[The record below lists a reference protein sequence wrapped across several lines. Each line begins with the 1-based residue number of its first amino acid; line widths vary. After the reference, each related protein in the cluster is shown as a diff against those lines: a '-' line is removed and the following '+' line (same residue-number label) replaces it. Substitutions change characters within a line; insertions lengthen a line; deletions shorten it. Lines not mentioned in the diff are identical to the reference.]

1 MPTFTNQAQLYYNG
15 TITNS
20 NITTG
25 EIIEVLSAAKTALT
39 DTYNTGDNITY
50 IVNITN
56 AGTAAFSNLTVK
68 DNLGA
73 YNFVTTPE
81 AITLYPLTYQDGTLR
96 YFQNGVQQTTPT
108 VTTANGLTISGITV
122 PAGGNVTLIYQAQ
135 VNSYAPLNVGGT
147 IENTVTISGDA
158 LSSDLTAQH
167 TINVIETPYLT
178 IFKSVS
184 PLQVAENGQLTYTF
198 EIQNLGNVAT
208 TSADNVQIRDVFS
221 PILSNLT
228 VTYNGAVLPTS
239 SYNYDTATGLFIT
252 QPGVISVP
260 AATYTQDATTGIW
273 STVPG
278 VTSLTVSGS
287 I

>member
-15 TITNS
+15 TVTNS

-25 EIIEVLSAAKTALT
+25 EIIEVLSAAKTSLT
-39 DTYNTGDNITY
+39 NTYNTGDTITY
-50 IVNITN
+50 IITITN
-56 AGTAAFSNLTVK
+56 SGTVAFNNLTVT

-73 YNFVTTPE
+73 YSFATTPE
-81 AITLYPLTYQDGTLR
+81 ATTLYPLTYQSGTLR

-108 VTTANGLTISGITV
+108 VTTTNGLSFSGITV
-122 PAGGNVTLIYQAQ
+122 PACGNVTLIYQAQ
-135 VNSYAPLNVGGT
+135 VNSYAPLDVGGT
-147 IENTVTISGDA
+147 ITNTVTVSGEN

-167 TINVIETPYLT
+167 TIRVVEKPYLT

-208 TSADNVQIRDVFS
+208 TAADNVQVRDIFS
-221 PILSNLT
+221 PILSNIT
-228 VTYNGAVLPTS
+228 VTYNGNVLPTS

-252 QPGVISVP
+252 QSGVLTVP
-260 AATYTQDATTGIW
+260 AATYTQDATTGVW

-278 VTSLTVSGS
+278 TVTLTVSGT